1 MSADEVIVT
10 IGSAVV
16 GPLMWTIWLVQ
27 MSRLRVASRRRSG
40 AGILALALAASAAA
54 IFYVLTTAASFD
66 VVDSPQYQFMYAVLG
81 LAWLWIASIAFPFL
95 GVSPRDDAVERRN
108 LAAAIAASGALLGV
122 AFCYAGG
129 NIGDG
134 PGWWV
139 VVFAAA
145 LATGTLFAA
154 WAALAGMTR
163 VADAVAIDRDVAA
176 GLRLGAFLAACG
188 LVLGR
193 GVAGDW
199 FSGAETIADLLRALP
214 PVLAMTAIAVIVE
227 RLARPTADR
236 PRAPVV
242 ALGVFPAIVY
252 LAIAIGALQY
262 VRWPE

>member
-1 MSADEVIVT
+1 MMWGHLPHARTIRAASATTATLMSADEVIVT

-108 LAAAIAASGALLGV
+108 LAAACRRCGALPGV
-122 AFCYAGG
+122 TFCYAGG

-139 VVFAAA
+139 VVFSAA

-154 WAALAGMTR
+154 WPALAGMTR
-163 VADAVAIDRDVAA
+163 VADAVTIDRDPAA

-199 FSGAETIADLLRALP
+199 FSAAETIADARALP
-214 PVLAMTAIAVIVE
+214 PVLAM
-227 RLARPTADR
+227 
-236 PRAPVV
+236 
-242 ALGVFPAIVY
+242 PAS
-252 LAIAIGALQY
+252 
-262 VRWPE
+262 P